1 MKEAFIKSN
10 FWIGLLAISVAFPIF
25 VVGSAWLFPGGELW
39 SHFAETLLPELITST
54 FILLVGVGIG
64 VSILG
69 TVLAYLV
76 VMVDFPGRAWLEWAL
91 FLPFGIPAYVLAFVY
106 LGVFDYSGYA
116 QVWLR
121 EYLGIAGFDIR
132 SGHWAII
139 LTFILVFYPYVYM
152 MARASFKRQ
161 KMQMIEAGKML
172 GARPIRVFWKI
183 SVPLARP
190 AIAA

>member
-10 FWIGLLAISVAFPIF
+10 LWIGLLASSVAFPIF
-25 VVGSAWLFPGGELW
+25 VVCSAWLFPGGELW

-106 LGVFDYSGYA
+106 LGVFGKCVHLWACNEFYIVSVTFWYPLYFISN
-116 QVWLR
+116 VNMHN
-121 EYLGIAGFDIR
+121 FD
-132 SGHWAII
+132 AISI
-139 LTFILVFYPYVYM
+139 KF
-152 MARASFKRQ
+152 
-161 KMQMIEAGKML
+161 GK
-172 GARPIRVFWKI
+172 FN
-183 SVPLARP
+183 
-190 AIAA
+190 